1 MLVARSRVLLKGK
14 AKVSCV
20 GRGEHIYIYVCLH
33 LPPKRRPTGVYRIIY
48 VQVGAVCINY
58 HAVSWQKPSEWA
70 SAPLHKNFTPK
81 VNVRRALCLDG
92 GRRERFVAF
101 ICLECAPRMHWMEAN
116 PNRTNCGQCSGEGR
130 LIYDLERSSKIQIRT
145 PNAQPGVAEREVNY
159 LLDWAPK
166 WQSGH
171 IFHFSRPWYIR
182 RETFLKFMHCSC
194 KRVG

>member
-81 VNVRRALCLDG
+81 VNVRRALCFDG
-92 GRRERFVAF
+92 GRRERFVAY
-101 ICLECAPRMHWMEAN
+101 IYLECAPRMHWMEAN
-116 PNRTNCGQCSGEGR
+116 PNRTKCGKCSGEGR
-130 LIYDLERSSKIQIRT
+130 LIYDLERSSKFRS
-145 PNAQPGVAEREVNY
+145 ERPMLNPELRRGKWIICLIEPQNDKVDIFFIF
-159 LLDWAPK
+159 LDLDT
-166 WQSGH
+166 
-171 IFHFSRPWYIR
+171 YV
-182 RETFLKFMHCSC
+182 E
-194 KRVG
+194 KRSWNLCTAHASV